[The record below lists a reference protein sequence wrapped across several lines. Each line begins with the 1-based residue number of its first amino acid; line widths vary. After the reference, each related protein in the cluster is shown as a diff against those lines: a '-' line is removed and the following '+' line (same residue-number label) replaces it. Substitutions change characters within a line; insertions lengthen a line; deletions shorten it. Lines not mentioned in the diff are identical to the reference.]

1 MAKKRGN
8 PAALAKW
15 RKCAKKVGA
24 KPFKKLTKKQRAAAA
39 ACMLKK

>member
-8 PAALAKW
+8 SAALAKW
-15 RKCAKKVGA
+15 RKCAKQAGI
-24 KPFKKLTKKQRAAAA
+24 KPFTKLTKKQRAKAD